1 MKNER
6 QGRNKFAVIENNI
19 LLIIYFILF
28 QIHMRVNIKE
38 LKKIST
44 FCEVT
49 EIFFSRWLWLSKWYQ
64 ALLCFHFALWQAKL
78 AAFADFKFS
87 MVISP
92 HMLLEAFNNT
102 LSLDFC
108 IGYGITSTS
117 AVLVETGRR
126 LTFSWFWLVAFTP
139 LFL

>member
-49 EIFFSRWLWLSKWYQ
+49 EIFFSR
-64 ALLCFHFALWQAKL
+64 
-78 AAFADFKFS
+78 
-87 MVISP
+87 
-92 HMLLEAFNNT
+92 
-102 LSLDFC
+102 
-108 IGYGITSTS
+108 
-117 AVLVETGRR
+117 
-126 LTFSWFWLVAFTP
+126 
-139 LFL
+139 